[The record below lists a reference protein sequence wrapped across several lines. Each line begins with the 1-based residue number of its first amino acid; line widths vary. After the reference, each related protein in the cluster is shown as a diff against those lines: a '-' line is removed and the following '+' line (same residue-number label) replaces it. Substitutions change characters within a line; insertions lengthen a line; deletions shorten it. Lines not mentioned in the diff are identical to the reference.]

1 MIEPPMKPTDNRKPT
16 QSLELGSQVENT
28 KPFLLTMLEKK
39 REVSSQD
46 QCFTNSNIHESL
58 GPLVRSQ
65 GLVQKVGGT

>member
-1 MIEPPMKPTDNRKPT
+1 MIEPPMKA
-16 QSLELGSQVENT
+16 NT
-28 KPFLLTMLEKK
+28 VTRIGKSGGKYKSFLLTMLEKK

-65 GLVQKVGGT
+65 GLVQKVGVA